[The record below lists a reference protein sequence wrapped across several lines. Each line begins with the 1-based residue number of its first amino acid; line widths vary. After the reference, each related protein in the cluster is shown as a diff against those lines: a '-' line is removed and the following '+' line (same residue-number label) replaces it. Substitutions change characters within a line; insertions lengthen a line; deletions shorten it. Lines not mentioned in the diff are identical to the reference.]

1 MRITIDGNNTI
12 NGNITI
18 DRVVN
23 GNPVAINM
31 QGDDQISVNITIRL
45 DQEAQIAEMMINGR
59 LTMNG
64 TLDPMHINGNGIM
77 SGGPNSVLTLSE
89 SSLNVD
95 IDENNPLSVV
105 IIRNTDNVI
114 SKNVFVQE
122 LRIENDS
129 DFNVSGQVSVN
140 NRLVIEGNPSIDYS
154 NIRIKQEGAINI
166 NGVPEFTLA
175 QIDVKKFNPTL
186 DCSILFDNSSR
197 MGSVILSLK
206 IFDNIP
212 DELKDEFYT
221 KDEQNSI
228 ELYKENNFHYL
239 KGISKSI
246 KYQNTDGTKQKLPEG
261 ILKKVFSYLMIND
274 IDTGN
279 ELSGITPLF
288 SDIPDDNYIEE
299 ASLLGNDEITLE
311 TTTL

>member
-1 MRITIDGNNTI
+1 MRITINGNNTI

-23 GNPVAINM
+23 GN
-31 QGDDQISVNITIRL
+31 QGGNLNLQGNAQVNGNITIVL
-45 DQEAQIAEMMINGR
+45 DQGAQIPEMMINKH

-64 TLDPMHINGNGIM
+64 TLDPMHINGNGVI
-77 SGGPNSVLTLSE
+77 SGGANSVLVLSE
-89 SSLNVD
+89 SSVNVD
-95 IDENNPLSVV
+95 IDENNPLAVV
-105 IIRNTDNVI
+105 IIRNTDNAI
-114 SKNVFVQE
+114 SKNVFVRE

-129 DFNVSGQVSVN
+129 DFTVSGQVSVN
-140 NRLVIEGNPSIDYS
+140 NLLVIEGNPAIDYS
-154 NIRIKQEGAINI
+154 NINIKPECAINI
-166 NGVPEFTLA
+166 NGVPEFTPEE
-175 QIDVKKFNPTL
+175 IDVRKFDPTL
-186 DCSILFDNSSR
+186 DRSILFDNCSR

-206 IFDNIP
+206 NFANIP
-212 DELKDEFYT
+212 NELKDKFYT
-221 KDEQNSI
+221 EDKKNSV

-246 KYQNTDGTKQKLPEG
+246 KYRNIDGTKQNLPEG
-261 ILKKVFSYLMIND
+261 ILKKVFSYLMIDD

-299 ASLLGNDEITLE
+299 AALLGND
-311 TTTL
+311 